1 MVERLAYHR
10 LNIVRVGH
18 PARVLP
24 SVVNHTLDIIT
35 RTCDSG
41 QIVSDVRKEMD
52 ETLAKI
58 RKTKNRSERRS
69 MYGLVK
75 DLRKDYR
82 VRERKVVDEVL
93 TTAQVTISTLN
104 G

>member
-1 MVERLAYHR
+1 MERLAHHR

-82 VRERKVVDEVL
+82 VREKKVVDEVL